1 MEDDSLKEYSNLFS
15 KMHLRGDALHNRE
28 GLIYILSQWPLYVAM
43 ISTTKLYR
51 SIKNFKR

>member
-51 SIKNFKR
+51 SIKKF